1 ESLIFVLA
9 FTLYRKMN
17 KTNKLP
23 SPGNLTK
30 IALATSLCFSSAAAF
45 AQTTTT
51 LEPVTV
57 TATPDAPLK
66 TDAAPSEKFTAALVD
81 TPKTVQVINEEI
93 IKQTGATSLQEALR
107 STPGITFGNGEG
119 GNPSGDQPF
128 IRGLDSQGSTFV
140 DGMRDIAA
148 GTREIFN

>member
-1 ESLIFVLA
+1 
-9 FTLYRKMN
+9 
-17 KTNKLP
+17 
-23 SPGNLTK
+23 
-30 IALATSLCFSSAAAF
+30 
-45 AQTTTT
+45 
-51 LEPVTV
+51 
-57 TATPDAPLK
+57 TAP
-66 TDAAPSEKFTAALVD
+66 LVD

-128 IRGLDSQGSTFV
+128 IRGMDAQASTFV

-148 GTREIFN
+148 GTREVFNLESVEVIKGADSAYAGRGGAGGSINLVTKKARNENFISGDVGLGTDSYR